1 MTARAISVAKSKTKL
16 SPNGCQL
23 VWLDDEFAVWPL
35 MSSTFQK
42 SQSCPYPGPQGH
54 SLASI
59 ATLLRIR
66 AAFVW
71 LSFTPPRK
79 HRVFLLLPC
88 QSSRKFVIPSSLAL
102 EFVPH
107 VNLTF
112 RGSVSHAETRLQNR
126 VVREAPHSRTQLLTC
141 N

>member
-42 SQSCPYPGPQGH
+42 SQGLSVSWPQGH
-54 SLASI
+54 SLAGI
-59 ATLLRIR
+59 ATPLRIR
-66 AAFVW
+66 AASVW

-79 HRVFLLLPC
+79 HRVFLLLPF
-88 QSSRKFVIPSSLAL
+88 QSLRKFVIPSSLAL

-107 VNLTF
+107 VKSHRRRVGVPCRNTTAKS
-112 RGSVSHAETRLQNR
+112 RGPIGPSFTYSTTN
-126 VVREAPHSRTQLLTC
+126 S
-141 N
+141 